1 MSVVVVWRAND
12 PAEELRE
19 RRRILTLLGA
29 VEEEPWHVVV
39 SDRERRPQGLG
50 TQSAAGQQR
59 LVVVSASTAP
69 GEVVLLIS
77 NETGK
82 WNVVQADVALDN
94 MLDRFHLFVP
104 KRDRRI
110 EGTRFRVSDFSVGLG
125 GLRTRAGTR
134 HIVMQVDYLPCAD
147 IEQTKLLLQDFLEA
161 IDAPTTALLDKIP
174 EQFDL
179 PIVEKDKGGGRHVH
193 AVAQIVASL
202 QSLGV

>member
-1 MSVVVVWRAND
+1 MVVWRVND

-19 RRRILTLLGA
+19 RRRILSLLGA
-29 VEEEPWHVVV
+29 VETEPWHVVV
-39 SDRERRPQGLG
+39 SDRERRLQGFG
-50 TQSAAGQQR
+50 TRQPAAAQQR
-59 LVVVSASTAP
+59 LIVVSASTAP
-69 GEVVLLIS
+69 GEAVMLIPNAS
-77 NETGK
+77 GK
-82 WNVVQADVALDN
+82 WNVVQADIALDG

-134 HIVMQVDYLPCAD
+134 HIVMQVDYLPCAE
-147 IEQTKLLLQDFLEA
+147 IEQAQLLVQDFLEA
-161 IDAPTTALLDKIP
+161 MDAPTTVLLDKVA

-179 PIVEKDKGGGRHVH
+179 PTAAKDKGDGRHVH
-193 AVAQIVASL
+193 AVAQLIAGL

>member
-29 VEEEPWHVVV
+29 VEVEPWHVVV

>member
-1 MSVVVVWRAND
+1 MSVVVVWRVND
-12 PAEELRE
+12 PTEELRE

-29 VEEEPWHVVV
+29 VEVEPWHVVV

-110 EGTRFRVSDFSVGLG
+110 EGTRFRVGDFSVGLG

-134 HIVMQVDYLPCAD
+134 HIVVQVDYLPSAD

-161 IDAPTTALLDKIP
+161 IDAPTTAQLDKVA

-179 PIVEKDKGGGRHVH
+179 PTVAKDKGGGRHVH
-193 AVAQIVASL
+193 SVAQIVACL

>member
-39 SDRERRPQGLG
+39 SDRERRPHGLG
-50 TQSAAGQQR
+50 TQSVAGQER